1 MSSFVFQNGLL
12 GLFRILTTTIV
23 AGWIGSPMSWS
34 PDSQWLSYTVAPG
47 SEQDDREPDW
57 LFDTSREGI
66 NPKDRIS
73 PDESRGPSGPTSYRI
88 WTTHRDAESSVLIE
102 ESAWPLT
109 APAWSPHGRSIA
121 FGRFVPSSME
131 PHQSDPRG
139 RLDVVIQDG
148 LGRKQTVLTIPD
160 FELDPDTRAEFP
172 HVVASWSPDGQFL
185 AFPKPG
191 RSPAILIFRI
201 ESRKLLQTIDRAWRP
216 SWSPDGSRL
225 AFIRHEFPG
234 EDGLELLERR
244 SLGFVT
250 ARPIIDVRR
259 VRSAPYWTGDGR
271 SIFVVVEKAG
281 PRLSELDLTRVF
293 VESGDLLRVVPLAA
307 PEFQPRAG
315 PIRGITL
322 DYQREEERCF
332 FAVDSEG
339 RDAEVVWSVPRDRIT
354 VKRFHPLD
362 GSMRVG
368 SLAASPDGRFLALR
382 FGPPSR
388 LTMPAIQDVHDVAAD
403 RISLVIPDEPARGS
417 WLAVLSRT
425 ARALLLDNLPP
436 ASAADGSIARRPTLL
451 PLPGEIPAQ
460 HPVLLRLARLG
471 RIGSAACRP
480 THRRT
485 LEDGEPDVRLASTPE
500 DRLFFDYLRG
510 DFAAADSDLSA
521 VEPRVSP
528 PQQRLSLLGLQ
539 AQILYSKGETTR
551 AWAIVDYLISA
562 EGGPVHR
569 IETTPMGPV
578 LTTEPDS
585 GRNWARYLAS
595 RIGDKAAETR
605 SASPDEP
612 PADRLPNPFA
622 PVDPIEFERERGAA
636 GPFAPFAPGDAPQP
650 IRRMRVEQAPPPV
663 QDRPPPQPQPI
674 DRRRRRGIE

>member
-1 MSSFVFQNGLL
+1 MPGRVLATGPDRDLNELGDRTIARDGLPVRPSAIQAGGMTLYFRNASRTIILRVRIVIPGDRIAGGLRLPFGSNSAHVAGRPSMSSFVFQNGLL

-307 PEFQPRAG
+307 PRVPAACRAH
-315 PIRGITL
+315 
-322 DYQREEERCF
+322 
-332 FAVDSEG
+332 S
-339 RDAEVVWSVPRDRIT
+339 RDHA
-354 VKRFHPLD
+354 
-362 GSMRVG
+362 
-368 SLAASPDGRFLALR
+368 
-382 FGPPSR
+382 R
-388 LTMPAIQDVHDVAAD
+388 L
-403 RISLVIPDEPARGS
+403 PARGGAMLLRS
-417 WLAVLSRT
+417 QLRRPGRGSRLERTTRPDHGEAVSS
-425 ARALLLDNLPP
+425 ARRQHACREPGGIAGWSIPRPAIRAAEPLDNAGHP
-436 ASAADGSIARRPTLL
+436 GRARRGGRPDF
-451 PLPGEIPAQ
+451 PG
-460 HPVLLRLARLG
+460 
-471 RIGSAACRP
+471 
-480 THRRT
+480 
-485 LEDGEPDVRLASTPE
+485 
-500 DRLFFDYLRG
+500 
-510 DFAAADSDLSA
+510 
-521 VEPRVSP
+521 
-528 PQQRLSLLGLQ
+528 
-539 AQILYSKGETTR
+539 
-551 AWAIVDYLISA
+551 
-562 EGGPVHR
+562 
-569 IETTPMGPV
+569 
-578 LTTEPDS
+578 DS
-585 GRNWARYLAS
+585 GRARAGILA
-595 RIGDKAAETR
+595 RRAE
-605 SASPDEP
+605 PDRTSP
-612 PADRLPNPFA
+612 PAGQSSPGLRRG
-622 PVDPIEFERERGAA
+622 REHRSSS
-636 GPFAPFAPGDAPQP
+636 DAP
-650 IRRMRVEQAPPPV
+650 APA
-663 QDRPPPQPQPI
+663 R
-674 DRRRRRGIE
+674 